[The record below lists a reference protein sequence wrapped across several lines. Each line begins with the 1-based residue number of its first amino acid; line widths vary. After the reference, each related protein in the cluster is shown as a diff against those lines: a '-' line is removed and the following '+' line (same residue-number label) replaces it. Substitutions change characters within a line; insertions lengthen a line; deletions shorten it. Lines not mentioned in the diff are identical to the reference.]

1 MEDNLANL
9 TNKNVFAYAL
19 HMYNNPSCTGIDEFN
34 EDLVKIK
41 YTKRLLHRYVRTGDI
56 PIRLLLNH
64 VIGLYNVFQ
73 APALS
78 RMLFLRVHPSAWSA
92 LKTVLEFLSL
102 MPAEILPINGA
113 MVINTSISR
122 DDKLWGLLHEAVDV
136 HTKGR

>member
-19 HMYNNPSCTGIDEFN
+19 HMYNNPSCTGIEEFN

-41 YTKRLLHRYVRTGDI
+41 YTKRLLHRYVRSGDI
-56 PIRLLLNH
+56 PVRLLLNH
-64 VIGLYNVFQ
+64 VIGLYNVFH
-73 APALS
+73 AHALS
-78 RMLFLRVHPSAWSA
+78 RMLFLRVHTDAWPA

-102 MPAEILPINGA
+102 MPEEILPVNGD
-113 MVINTSISR
+113 MVINTSIPR
-122 DDKLWGLLHEAVDV
+122 DTVLWGLLDEAVNV